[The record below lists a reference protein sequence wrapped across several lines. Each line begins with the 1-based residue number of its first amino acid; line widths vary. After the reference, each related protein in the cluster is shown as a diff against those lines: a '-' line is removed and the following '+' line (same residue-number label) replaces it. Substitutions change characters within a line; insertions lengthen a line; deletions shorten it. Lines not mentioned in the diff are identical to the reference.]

1 MGIGLN
7 AMLVLTCKNKRM
19 GINMIITMKK
29 WIGIILLLSLSMMG
43 SAVAAENTF
52 SNNIES
58 VDFSTLSGGR
68 LSIRVKLTSALANPP
83 ASFAL
88 QNPARV
94 ALDFPNTGNGLK
106 ENNITGSQGVL
117 KSIALAQAKDRTRMV
132 LNLSKTVSYNTVLEG
147 SDVIITLAA
156 GAQAAAHTETRF
168 AESKSTNANHAITNV
183 DFTRGKNGEGRVIID
198 LADANTGINIK
209 QKGKQIVV
217 DFSDTDVSAALQRR
231 LNVVG
236 FNTPVMYVD
245 TVKQGS
251 DSRVIIEPQ
260 GKWEQS
266 AYQADKKFII
276 DVRKVIEDPN
286 KLVKGA
292 KPGYSGEKLSLNFQD
307 VEVRSVLQV
316 IAEFTGLNI
325 VASDTVAGNLT
336 LRLKD
341 VPWDQALDIIMQNKA
356 LTMRKVGNVI
366 TVAPAEEVAAKD
378 KAALEASKAVEE
390 LEPLVTEVFK
400 LKYQKADD
408 FKKIIRGDIGGGVG
422 GGGGMN
428 INSILSMRGSVNS
441 DPRTNTLF
449 IKDTP
454 RKLQEIQEVI
464 DKVDIPV
471 RQVMIESRLVIADE
485 KFGKELGA
493 RFGVESFTTPG
504 QNVLAV
510 GGSLDSTSAVTRTSA
525 DGATV
530 VQTASTGGLASNFP
544 VTSSTNLGSIAFS
557 LFRLPAGLLLNLEL
571 TALETDN
578 RGKVVSS
585 PRVTTAN
592 QQKAKIAQGTE
603 IPYLEASASGAATV
617 SFKEAVLSLEVTP
630 QITPDDKIIMDLDVR
645 KERVGTIFAGVPS
658 IDTQNITTQ
667 VLVSNGETAVLG
679 GIYEQEE
686 RNQVQKVPFFGDL
699 PILGNAF
706 KTRSRQDDKTELL
719 IFVTPKIMD
728 ESLALH

>member
-29 WIGIILLLSLSMMG
+29 WLGIILLLSLSMMG
-43 SAVAAENTF
+43 SAVAAGNTF

-58 VDFSTLSGGR
+58 VDFSSLSGGR

-88 QNPARV
+88 QSPARV

-106 ENNITGSQGVL
+106 ENNITGNQGVL

-168 AESKSTNANHAITNV
+168 AESKSTNASHAITNV

-217 DFSDTDVSAALQRR
+217 DFSDTDVSSALQRR
-231 LNVVG
+231 LNVTG
-236 FNTPVMYVD
+236 FNTPVLYVD
-245 TVKQGS
+245 TIKQGS

-260 GKWEQS
+260 GNWEQS

-325 VASDTVAGNLT
+325 VASDTVVGNLT

-408 FKKIIRGDIGGGVG
+408 FKKIIRGDIGGGGLG
-422 GGGGMN
+422 GGIGGMN

-504 QNVLAV
+504 QNTLAI

-658 IDTQNITTQ
+658 IDTQNITT
-667 VLVSNGETAVLG
+667 
-679 GIYEQEE
+679 
-686 RNQVQKVPFFGDL
+686 
-699 PILGNAF
+699 
-706 KTRSRQDDKTELL
+706 
-719 IFVTPKIMD
+719 
-728 ESLALH
+728 